1 MPPPARYLFTPEEY
15 FRQEENAIDK
25 HEYLNGEIF
34 LMAGGSARHNALTA
48 NVSAE
53 VVIGLRGKPCTTYS
67 SDMRISAG
75 KDSFYSYADVSVV
88 CGEPEFVEGRKDTI
102 TNPILIVEVLS
113 PSTENYDR
121 GKKAELYRS
130 ISSVQSY
137 VLIDQARVYVE
148 HFRRIEEGNWLL
160 ETLTELNQVLK
171 IPALNLLIPLAN
183 LYDKIQVDN
192 I

>member
-1 MPPPARYLFTPEEY
+1 MAQPARYYFNPEEY
-15 FRQEENAIDK
+15 FRQEENSVDK
-25 HEYLNGEIF
+25 HEFINGEIF
-34 LMAGGSARHNALTA
+34 LMAGGSPRHNALTA

-75 KDSFYSYADVSVV
+75 KGSFYSYADVSVV

-121 GKKAELYRS
+121 GKKAELYRN
-130 ISSVQSY
+130 IPSVQSY
-137 VLIDQARVYVE
+137 VLVDQARVYVE
-148 HFRRIEEGNWLL
+148 HFRRMEEGNWLL
-160 ETLTELNQVLK
+160 ETLNELSQVLK
-171 IPALNLLIPLAN
+171 IPALNLLIPLTS
-183 LYDKIQVDN
+183 LYDKIQFEG
-192 I
+192 